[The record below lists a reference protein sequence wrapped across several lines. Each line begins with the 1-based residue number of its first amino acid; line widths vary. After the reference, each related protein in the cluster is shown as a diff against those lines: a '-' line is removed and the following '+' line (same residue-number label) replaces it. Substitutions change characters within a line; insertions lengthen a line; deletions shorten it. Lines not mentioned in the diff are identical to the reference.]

1 MLRLR
6 LFYFDFIYIFNTMPS
21 MRTFLPI
28 FVFLLLPLSSYAETA
43 PVYAT
48 TGYIFDGDTFAAQVK
63 LDNGALVSVRIRILG
78 IDSPEIHGE
87 CESEITAANKARDK
101 LGKLL
106 PENSIVQ
113 LSDIKDDK
121 YLGRIDA
128 NVKLSNG
135 QDVGKIMLQ
144 EKMAR
149 KYTGGKRQKWCD

>member
-1 MLRLR
+1 
-6 LFYFDFIYIFNTMPS
+6 
-21 MRTFLPI
+21 MRTFLPFFI
-28 FVFLLLPLSSYAETA
+28 FLLLPLSGYAETA
-43 PVYAT
+43 PVSAT
-48 TGYIFDGDTFAAQVK
+48 TGYIFDGDTFAAQIK
-63 LDNGALVSVRIRILG
+63 LDNGILVSVRVRILG
-78 IDSPEIHGE
+78 IDSPEIHGD
-87 CESEITAANKARDK
+87 CETEIMAAFKARDK

-113 LSDIKDDK
+113 LSNIKDDK